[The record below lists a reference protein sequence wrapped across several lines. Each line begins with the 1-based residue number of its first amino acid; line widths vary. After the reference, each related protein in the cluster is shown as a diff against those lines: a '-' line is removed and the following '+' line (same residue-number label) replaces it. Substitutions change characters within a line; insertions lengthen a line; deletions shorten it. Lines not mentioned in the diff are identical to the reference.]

1 MVSDSCV
8 FCKILAGQ
16 SPASMVYEDQRI
28 AAFMDIQPVNAG
40 HVLVVPRI
48 HAAGLADLEGRLAGD
63 LFQVSVRLAEAIRRT
78 DLRCEGINLFLADGR
93 AAGQEVFHVHLHV
106 IPRFSGDGFGF
117 RFGPDYARPTP
128 RAMLDGAAASIRQAL
143 QGSGR

>member
-1 MVSDSCV
+1 MAVNSCV
-8 FCKILAGQ
+8 FCEILAGE

-28 AAFMDIQPVNAG
+28 AAFMDIQPVNPG

-48 HAAGLADLEGRLAGD
+48 HIADLAGLQAGLASELFRVSMRLAT
-63 LFQVSVRLAEAIRRT
+63 AIRRT

-93 AAGQEVFHVHLHV
+93 AAGQEVFHVHMHV

-117 RFGPDYARPTP
+117 QFGPDYGRPTP
-128 RAMLDGAAASIRQAL
+128 RAALDEVAHSIRQA
-143 QGSGR
+143 QGG